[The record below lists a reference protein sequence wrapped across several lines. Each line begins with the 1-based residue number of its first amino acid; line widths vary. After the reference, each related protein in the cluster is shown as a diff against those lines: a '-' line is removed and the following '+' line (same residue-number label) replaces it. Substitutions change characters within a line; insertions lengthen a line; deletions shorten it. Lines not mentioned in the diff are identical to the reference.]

1 MLAILPSRSTPPGPG
16 VHSRPGGCCNG
27 LSLGLRWTSEQGRG
41 RLWRDGTGRPG
52 SPVGRAV
59 RHIQSQRRLRRALG
73 PLCLA
78 GALCFAG
85 CGPGTLIAV
94 AVVSVTQGG
103 DRDEGDEFWGPRLEA
118 ATYVDGNG
126 NGVADAADNL
136 TLTFSDD
143 VVPQVGLPADLA
155 FELDPPGTLG
165 GNATIFPGP
174 TATDVVISDLT
185 GSDLE
190 PNGSYGTDLTS
201 SGINLLVGQT
211 GITTVSL
218 VPVWSLPTPIDVEGD
233 LHPHLLRI
241 TLSDAN
247 VTCVL
252 DAGDMLEITFTTRV
266 TFSTSDPDQAFQLP
280 VSGDSFGTGTRFLGG
295 GTPTDVNPV
304 WVILGSGFVLS
315 PLGTYLPTSLG
326 PGSPSGL
333 DVLGSPSAIADSVFP
348 NVSALPYTSPGIDV
362 EEMGSAVSL
371 IISVQFQDG
380 NDNGFADGADSLTV
394 LFCRDIVIQGFPLA
408 DDVFALDPPGTFGP
422 AAVVRPGTGPTE
434 VRIADIGGT
443 TIQPNGSYGAE
454 AGSSGLDL
462 LPGQTGLRDSSGTP
476 IDPAGAFVDVEGEL
490 NPRVLGVAYKDT
502 GGNCSQI
509 DGGDILEVRFIRNV
523 TLTTSDPN
531 QAFHLPVSGDT
542 FGTGPQ
548 ILGGVPMDVDLV
560 TIVLGTF
567 PTLSSMGTFNPTL
580 LGPGS
585 PSGVDVASTP
595 GMIVDS
601 RYPTV
606 SAVSRIPPGM
616 DLEGETF
623 LLWTS
628 VGDAQPAARFGIS
641 VASAGDV
648 NLDGFGDVI
657 VGAPEY
663 DTPGSTDAGKAHV
676 YLGTPGGL
684 SMTSAWTASG
694 ADQIEGWYGSSV
706 ALAGDVNGDGYSDII
721 VGEPGYDTANDQ
733 AGRACVYHGGAPGP
747 STIPDWTSSGD
758 DQLQAQFGYSVA
770 SAGDVDNNGFD
781 DVIVSAHWFDTA
793 NTMAGKVYLFYGGPG
808 GLSGSAGW
816 TSTGEDQAYAQYGQ
830 SVASAG
836 DVDND
841 GYSDLIVGAFGFDSL
856 SSNEGK
862 VYVYLGGS
870 GGPVGTADW
879 TSTGD
884 DQSASGYGWSVA
896 SAGDVDNDGF
906 DDILVGARSFSTPT
920 SADAGK
926 AYLYPGG
933 PGGPSSIPLWTSSGD
948 DTQRSFFGA
957 SVASA
962 GDVNSDGYGDI
973 IVGAPQTDTI
983 WSWAGKAHLYLGGP
997 TGSSLTADWTS
1008 SGDDKRDAYLGS
1020 SVSSAG
1026 DVNQNG
1032 RSEVIVG
1039 EQGKAYLFCVG
1050 P

>member
-1 MLAILPSRSTPPGPG
+1 MGLAG
-16 VHSRPGGCCNG
+16 V
-27 LSLGLRWTSEQGRG
+27 
-41 RLWRDGTGRPG
+41 
-52 SPVGRAV
+52 
-59 RHIQSQRRLRRALG
+59 
-73 PLCLA
+73 LCL
-78 GALCFAG
+78 AG
-85 CGPGTLIAV
+85 CGPGTLIAIAVV
-94 AVVSVTQGG
+94 AVTVGADGDGG
-103 DRDEGDEFWGPRLEA
+103 DKFRGPRLES

-143 VVPQVGLPADLA
+143 VVPQAGLSADLV

-165 GNATIFPGP
+165 ANATIFPGP
-174 TATDVVISDLT
+174 TAMDVVVTDLS
-185 GSDLE
+185 GSDLQA
-190 PNGSYGTDLTS
+190 NGSYGTDLTS

-211 GITTVSL
+211 GITTASL
-218 VPVWSLPTPIDVEGD
+218 APVRSLPVPIDVEGD
-233 LHPHLLRI
+233 LHPHILRV

-247 VTCVL
+247 ATCVL

-266 TFSTSDPDQAFQLP
+266 TFSTSDPGQALQLP
-280 VSGDSFGTGTRFLGG
+280 VSGDSLGTGTRFLGG

-304 WVILGSGFVLS
+304 WVILGSGFVLT
-315 PLGTYLPTSLG
+315 PVGAYLPTSLN
-326 PGSPSGL
+326 PGSPSGM
-333 DVLGSPSAIADSVFP
+333 DVLGSPAAVADSTFP
-348 NVSALPYTSPGIDV
+348 NVPALPYASAGIDV
-362 EEMGSAVSL
+362 EEMGSAISL
-371 IISVQFQDG
+371 IPSVQFLDG
-380 NDNGFADGADSLTV
+380 NDNGFADWADSLTV
-394 LFCRDIVIQGFPLA
+394 LFCRDVVIQGFPLA

-422 AAVVRPGTGPTE
+422 TAVVRPGTGSTE

-443 TIQPNGSYGAE
+443 TIQPNGLYGTE

-462 LPGQTGLRDSSGTP
+462 LPGQTGLRDTSGAP
-476 IDPAGAFVDVEGEL
+476 IDPAGVFVDVEGEL
-490 NPRVLGVAYKDT
+490 NPRVLGVAYKDM
-502 GGNCSQI
+502 GGNCGQI
-509 DGGDILEVRFIRNV
+509 DGGDILEVKFIRNV
-523 TLTTSDPN
+523 TLATSDPN
-531 QAFHLPVSGDT
+531 QAFQLPVSGDT
-542 FGTGPQ
+542 FGMGPQ
-548 ILGGVPMDVDLV
+548 ILGGAPMDVDLV

-567 PTLSSMGTFNPTL
+567 PVLSPMGTFNPAL
-580 LGPGS
+580 LVPGS

-606 SAVSRIPPGM
+606 SGVSRIPPGM

-628 VGDAQPAARFGIS
+628 VGDGQPAARFGIS

-648 NLDGFGDVI
+648 NQDGFGDVI

-663 DTPGSTDAGKAHV
+663 DTAGSTDAGRAYV
-676 YLGTPGGL
+676 YLGAPGGL
-684 SMTSAWTASG
+684 SMTPAWTASG
-694 ADQIEGWYGSSV
+694 VDQVEGWYGSSV

-721 VGEPGYDTANDQ
+721 VGESGYDTANDQ
-733 AGRACVYHGGAPGP
+733 AGRAYVYHGGASGP
-747 STIPDWTSSGD
+747 SMTPDWTSWGD

-770 SAGDVDNNGFD
+770 SAGDVDDNGFD

-793 NTMAGKVYLFYGGPG
+793 NSMAGKVYLFYGDPG
-808 GLSGSAGW
+808 GLSSAAGW
-816 TSTGEDQAYAQYGQ
+816 TSSGEDQAFAQYGQ

-841 GYSDLIVGAFGFDSL
+841 GYSDLIVGAFAFDSVGT
-856 SSNEGK
+856 NEGK
-862 VYVYLGGS
+862 VYLYLGGPA
-870 GGPVGTADW
+870 GPSGTADW

-884 DQSASGYGWSVA
+884 DQSQSGYGWSVA

-906 DDILVGARSFSTPT
+906 DDLLVGARSFTTPT
-920 SADAGK
+920 STSAGK

-948 DTQRSFFGA
+948 DTQNSFFGA
-957 SVASA
+957 SVAPG
-962 GDVNSDGYGDI
+962 GDVNSDGYGDV

-983 WSWAGKAHLYLGGP
+983 WSWAGKVHLYLGGP
-997 TGSSLTADWTS
+997 AGPSLTADWTS
-1008 SGDDKRDAYLGS
+1008 SGDDKRDAYFGS

-1032 RSEVIVG
+1032 RSEVILG
-1039 EQGKAYLFCVG
+1039 ERGKAYLFCVG